1 MSCLLVRDLLPEHAI
16 GVLPRDE
23 RGTVDGHL
31 AWCAACRKEA
41 GELQRAAATLAF
53 SVAPVEPPRELED
66 RVVDAVR
73 GVAARRSA
81 PPRRR
86 SRGVAAALLAAVL
99 ALTGL
104 GWGAVMAG
112 RNARLEDQVRSAL
125 RGQQD
130 AMQNLAAL
138 IQELEGVDP
147 ANVVELADLMSP
159 RQRIGGGDALVL
171 LSPSASDHA
180 LVAFTGLTRVSERQ
194 LPIEVWLES
203 DTAADLLIGEVGTL
217 DPAGGGGV
225 SHWDLKSLRPY
236 DAIVVRD
243 ARGHVLLHGTLSV
256 YEPTS

>member
-23 RGTVDGHL
+23 AGSVDRHL

-53 SVAPVEPPRELED
+53 SVAPVEPPKELED
-66 RVVDAVR
+66 RIADAVR
-73 GVAARRSA
+73 GAAERRTATA
-81 PPRRR
+81 PRR

-112 RNARLEDQVRSAL
+112 RNARLEEQVRSAL
-125 RGQQD
+125 KDRD
-130 AMQNLAAL
+130 LASRNFAEVL
-138 IQELEGVDP
+138 AELEGADP
-147 ANVVELADLMSP
+147 QNVIELADLMSP

-171 LSPSASDHA
+171 LSPSSFDTA
-180 LVAFTGLTRVSERQ
+180 LVVFTGLTGVSDRQ

-203 DTAADLLIGEVGTL
+203 DTAADMMVGEVGTL
-217 DPAGGGGV
+217 DPAGGGGL
-225 SHWDLKSLRPY
+225 SEWYLKSLRPY

-243 ARGHVLLHGTLSV
+243 ARGHVLLNGTLSV